1 MIFLVWSMYESFR
14 GPCRTYPFHRSLVR
28 KVSSQANSSTSHWL
42 VPPPKTSHYWT
53 PVARRSPPWA
63 EQDASNLATF
73 CGTQLTHSQLTH
85 LCHQTVEEET
95 APHLPS
101 AVCLQVPHPDGHRDG
116 WASSM
121 RRQISHQGI
130 HPSATPGWAILLQS
144 HSHLSWWPE
153 CLPILPG
160 EGGESSFIYTRQFPR
175 EQGTHRLSPFP
186 LPRPLPSR
194 LEDGRQSLVGGS
206 VLQTLCKP
214 RASCLV
220 HCWLLLSEYRHFVI
234 SQVLFSVVG
243 AKLGKI
249 CSVSAALLYLR

>member
-1 MIFLVWSMYESFR
+1 MWSFLC
-14 GPCRTYPFHRSLVR
+14 GPCMKLSEGLVGP
-28 KVSSQANSSTSHWL
+28 VHSTVPWSGKSAL
-42 VPPPKTSHYWT
+42 SPISPPPIGW
-53 PVARRSPPWA
+53 
-63 EQDASNLATF
+63 
-73 CGTQLTHSQLTH
+73 C
-85 LCHQTVEEET
+85 
-95 APHLPS
+95 PHPKLLVTGPLLPGGHH
-101 AVCLQVPHPDGHRDG
+101 HPDGHRDG
-116 WASSM
+116 WASSLP
-121 RRQISHQGI
+121 RQISHQGI
-130 HPSATPGWAILLQS
+130 HPSATSGWAILLQS

-153 CLPILPG
+153 CPPILPG

-220 HCWLLLSEYRHFVI
+220 HCWPLLSEYRHFVI

-249 CSVSAALLYLR
+249 CSVSVALLYLR